1 MSVFTPTLTRPLLA
15 LFALLMLAAPAYAA
29 PEDNF
34 ELMSAR
40 LNLLNQ
46 YFEIVNSVYNVAH
59 DPERAAVLNLQ
70 QLEDAYKKQNK
81 PDEITKMYQGILDGS
96 RNQTLRNVAY
106 MKLAEIYKRG
116 GRAKEQTALLK
127 KALAENTKLI
137 K

>member
-1 MSVFTPTLTRPLLA
+1 MSVFMPTLTRPLLT
-15 LFALLMLAAPAYAA
+15 LFAVLMLVAPAYTA

-70 QLEDAYKKQNK
+70 QLEDA
-81 PDEITKMYQGILDGS
+81 
-96 RNQTLRNVAY
+96 
-106 MKLAEIYKRG
+106 
-116 GRAKEQTALLK
+116 
-127 KALAENTKLI
+127 
-137 K
+137 

>member
-1 MSVFTPTLTRPLLA
+1 MSVLTPTLTRPLLTF
-15 LFALLMLAAPAYAA
+15 FALLLLAAPAYADSEA
-29 PEDNF
+29 NIEQ
-34 ELMSAR
+34 MSAR

-46 YFEIVNSVYNVAH
+46 YFEIVTSVYNVAH

-70 QLEDAYKKQNK
+70 QLEDAYKAQSK
-81 PDEITKMYQGILDGS
+81 PDEIIKMYQGILDGS

-116 GRAKEQTALLK
+116 GRVKEQTALLK

>member
-1 MSVFTPTLTRPLLA
+1 MSVFTPSLSRPLLA
-15 LFALLMLAAPAYAA
+15 LFTMLMFAAPVHAA
-29 PEDNF
+29 PEDNI
-34 ELMSAR
+34 EQMSAR

-46 YFEIVNSVYNVAH
+46 YFEIVTSVYNVAH

-81 PDEITKMYQGILDGS
+81 PGEITKMYQGILDKS

-106 MKLAEIYKRG
+106 MKLAEISKRG
-116 GRAKEQTALLK
+116 GRDKEQTGLLK
-127 KALAENTKLI
+127 KALAENMKLI